1 MGGVV
6 VENKLSDIG
15 RESNVEEAERLGT
28 FLDGSDGAK
37 HDAFVAW
44 IVDAE
49 ADVVW

>member
-15 RESNVEEAERLGT
+15 RESNVEEADGLGA
-28 FLDGSDGAK
+28 FLDGSDGSK

>member
-15 RESNVEEAERLGT
+15 RESNVEEADGLGA
-28 FLDGSDGAK
+28 FLDGGDGAK
-37 HDAFVAW
+37 HDTFVAW

-49 ADVVW
+49 ADVIW